1 MSEVFH
7 LCDKL
12 PVGLSLGGSSDL
24 SLLDASSKSPD
35 QCIFDER
42 HMLKRSAGDKAQLLD
57 AVHPT
62 VAFEVSYSQTLQEV
76 SECAARTIGAS
87 LGNVHLVVNIDLPY
101 RKPHDCAPV
110 RKLTAS
116 YWEATGLKKL
126 GMVYDGKVEQVFI
139 PDDISTERPTY
150 HYVKKDSILGF
161 IQIVIEC
168 TESFTVCILS

>member
-12 PVGLSLGGSSDL
+12 PAGLSLGGSSDL

-62 VAFEVSYSQTLQEV
+62 VVFEVSYSETPLQEV

-87 LGNVHLVVNIDLPY
+87 LGNVHLVVNIDLPC

-116 YWEATGLKKL
+116 YWEATGLKN
-126 GMVYDGKVEQVFI
+126 
-139 PDDISTERPTY
+139 
-150 HYVKKDSILGF
+150 
-161 IQIVIEC
+161 
-168 TESFTVCILS
+168 